1 MINAFALLP
10 LQTLVSQKIFGRSS
24 QMTARLMK
32 MRLLA
37 MKLKISAGVGLIYA
51 ETADHA
57 MAARKK

>member
-1 MINAFALLP
+1 M
-10 LQTLVSQKIFGRSS
+10 SQKKVGRYS
-24 QMTARLMK
+24 QMTERLMK
-32 MRLLA
+32 MRLVA